1 LVGLQP
7 GRKDYTERFQEAV
20 KAQADFLRGTDPDG
34 KDKPV
39 VIELFGLKDGGTIDG
54 RLMALLRPELP
65 KLKPGGTYLVE
76 VVIRTLNMGHGFPQ
90 GTSDSNASSV
100 EFEAGAGSLTA
111 RCRLVC

>member
-54 RLMALLRPELP
+54 RLMAPLRPELP
-65 KLKPGGTYLVE
+65 RLKPGGTYLVG
-76 VVIRTLNMGHGFPQ
+76 VVSRTLNMGHVFPQ
-90 GTSDSNASSV
+90 GTSDSNEIGVRV
-100 EFEAGAGSLTA
+100 EARDGTRSAGRHG
-111 RCRLVC
+111 R